1 MWRSEGLVVKSLQGY
16 PFKEGA
22 THWP

>member
-1 MWRSEGLVVKSLQGY
+1 MWRSEGLVVKSFRGY